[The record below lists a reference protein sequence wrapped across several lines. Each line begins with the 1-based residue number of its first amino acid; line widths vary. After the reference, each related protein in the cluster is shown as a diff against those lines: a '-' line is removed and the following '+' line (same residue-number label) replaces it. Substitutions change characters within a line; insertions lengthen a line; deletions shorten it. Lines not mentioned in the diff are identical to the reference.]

1 MEQADK
7 QFALD
12 IISKANDMT
21 LATLRPDG
29 YPQATTVSFAS
40 DGLTLYVGVG
50 KFSQKVENIHHC
62 DKVSLTI
69 NNDYPDWAHIKG
81 ISMGAKAEIMHDPK
95 EIEFAGEC
103 MLRKFPQAAEWMQ
116 TLGADE
122 AAFLK
127 ITPVVISLLD
137 YEKGFGH
144 TELVKP

>member
-1 MEQADK
+1 MDQASK
-7 QFALD
+7 QFVLD
-12 IISKANDMT
+12 IIGKAKDMT
-21 LATLRPDG
+21 LATIRPDG

-69 NNDYPDWAHIKG
+69 NNDYPDWGHIKG
-81 ISMGAKAEIMHDPK
+81 VSMGAKAEIVHDPK
-95 EIEFAGEC
+95 EIEYAGAC
-103 MLRKFPQAAEWMQ
+103 MLRKFPQAVEWMQ
-116 TLGADE
+116 ADE
-122 AAFLK
+122 NNAPVFLK

-144 TELVKP
+144 TELVKA

>member
-1 MEQADK
+1 MDQENK

-12 IISKANDMT
+12 IIGKAKDMT
-21 LATLRPDG
+21 LATIRPDG
-29 YPQATTVSFAS
+29 YPQATTVSYAS
-40 DGLTLYVGVG
+40 DGLTLYVGIG
-50 KFSQKVENIHHC
+50 KYSQKADNIRHC

-81 ISMGAKAEIMHDPK
+81 ISMGGKAEIVHDPK

-116 TLGADE
+116 SDE
-122 AAFLK
+122 NIALVFLK
-127 ITPVVISLLD
+127 ITPEVISLLD

-144 TELVKP
+144 TDLVKV